1 MQKYIQKTANLMLL
15 TGALFGSM
23 ALANTNENGELTG
36 DRRTA
41 CEVLLCLSSGQRPSE
56 CNPPLA
62 RFFAIKAKKPWKT
75 LQMRRDFLELC
86 PTNNGDTATSVIMAD
101 YKGMLASINP
111 DECKPEYLNNQ
122 FQNVNRDTHIK
133 YYKNNYL
140 TSDSIKNRYTRINPN
155 MPSHCPTFINHEYTD
170 YRMPKYG
177 CDGKYY
183 TVAGF
188 RRGYELVTIT
198 KEEYGKLNPNDR
210 HYETRSYSY
219 ECGGDSSRTCYVKE
233 EYYYQKIKIPKTCW
247 SY

>member
-1 MQKYIQKTANLMLL
+1 MKKVTFGAMAIMLGLSINL
-15 TGALFGSM
+15 
-23 ALANTNENGELTG
+23 LADENELTG

-56 CNPPLA
+56 CNPPL
-62 RFFAIKAKKPWKT
+62 RHFYSIKGKKPGDT
-75 LQMRRDFLELC
+75 LKKRRKFLELC
-86 PTNNGDTATSVIMAD
+86 PTDSGNTATNIILAD
-101 YKGMLASINP
+101 YKGMLASVNP

-122 FQNVNRDTHIK
+122 FQNKVNDLNIK
-133 YYKNNYL
+133 YYANGQLTNKN
-140 TSDSIKNRYTRINPN
+140 IKNVNFTRINPS
-155 MPSHCPTFINHEYTD
+155 MPSFCPTFIDHQYTD
-170 YRMPKYG
+170 YKMPILN
-177 CDGKYY
+177 CDGKYW

-188 RRGYELVTIT
+188 RRGYELITIA

>member
-1 MQKYIQKTANLMLL
+1 MNKKVNLAIMFMLSSLFALNLNANDV
-15 TGALFGSM
+15 
-23 ALANTNENGELTG
+23 LTG

-62 RFFAIKAKKPWKT
+62 KFFAIKAKKPWKT

-86 PTNNGDTATSVIMAD
+86 PTDNGDTATSVIMAD
-101 YKGMLASINP
+101 YKGMLASVNP

-188 RRGYELVTIT
+188 NRGYELITIT
-198 KEEYGKLNPNDR
+198 KEEYAKLNSNDR

>member
-1 MQKYIQKTANLMLL
+1 MKKVTFGAMAIMLGLSINL
-15 TGALFGSM
+15 
-23 ALANTNENGELTG
+23 LADENELTG

-62 RFFAIKAKKPWKT
+62 KFFAIKAKKPWKT

-86 PTNNGDTATSVIMAD
+86 PTDNGDTATSVIMAD
-101 YKGMLASINP
+101 YKGMLASVNP

-188 RRGYELVTIT
+188 NRGYELITIT
-198 KEEYGKLNPNDR
+198 KEEYAKLNSNDR

>member
-1 MQKYIQKTANLMLL
+1 MKKVTFGAMAIMLGLSINL
-15 TGALFGSM
+15 
-23 ALANTNENGELTG
+23 LADENELTG

-41 CEVLLCLSSGQRPSE
+41 CEVLLCLSSGQRPGE
-56 CNPPLA
+56 CNPPL
-62 RFFAIKAKKPWKT
+62 RHFYSIKGKKPGDT
-75 LQMRRDFLELC
+75 LKKRRKFLELC
-86 PTNNGDTATSVIMAD
+86 PTDSGNTATNIILAD

-122 FQNVNRDTHIK
+122 FQNINRDTHIK
-133 YYKNNYL
+133 YYRNNYL
-140 TSDSIKNRYTRINPN
+140 TSDSIKNSYTRINPN

-188 RRGYELVTIT
+188 NRGYELITIT

-219 ECGGDSSRTCYVKE
+219 ECGGDSSRICYVKE

>member
-1 MQKYIQKTANLMLL
+1 MKKVTFGAMAIMLGLSINL
-15 TGALFGSM
+15 
-23 ALANTNENGELTG
+23 LADENELTG

-41 CEVLLCLSSGQRPSE
+41 CEVLLCLSSGQRPGE
-56 CNPPLA
+56 CNPPL
-62 RFFAIKAKKPWKT
+62 RHFYSIKGKKPGDT
-75 LQMRRDFLELC
+75 LKKRRKFLELC
-86 PTNNGDTATSVIMAD
+86 PTDSGNTATNIILAD
-101 YKGMLASINP
+101 YKGMLASVNP

-122 FQNVNRDTHIK
+122 FQNINRDTHIK
-133 YYKNNYL
+133 YYRNNYL
-140 TSDSIKNRYTRINPN
+140 TSDSIKNSYTRINPN

-188 RRGYELVTIT
+188 NRGYELITIT

>member
-1 MQKYIQKTANLMLL
+1 MNKKVNLAIMFMLSSLFALNLNANDV
-15 TGALFGSM
+15 
-23 ALANTNENGELTG
+23 LTG

-56 CNPPLA
+56 CDPALKH
-62 RFFAIKAKKPWKT
+62 FYSIKGKKAGDT
-75 LQMRRDFLELC
+75 LKKRKKFLELC
-86 PTNNGDTATSVIMAD
+86 PTDSGNTATNIILAD
-101 YKGMLASINP
+101 YKGMLASVNP
-111 DECKPEYLNNQ
+111 DECKPEYLNKQ
-122 FQNVNRDTHIK
+122 FQNINRDTHIK
-133 YYKNNYL
+133 YYRNNYL
-140 TSDSIKNRYTRINPN
+140 TSDSIKNSYTRINPN

-188 RRGYELVTIT
+188 NRGYELITIT

>member
-1 MQKYIQKTANLMLL
+1 MKKVTFVAMAIMLGLSINL
-15 TGALFGSM
+15 
-23 ALANTNENGELTG
+23 LADENELTG

-56 CNPPLA
+56 CNAPL
-62 RFFAIKAKKPWKT
+62 RKFYSIKAKRSWQT
-75 LQMRRDFLELC
+75 LKKRREFLELC
-86 PTNNGDTATSVIMAD
+86 PTDTGDTAENIILAD
-101 YKGMLASINP
+101 YKGMLASVNP

-122 FQNVNRDTHIK
+122 FQNINRDTHIK
-133 YYKNNYL
+133 YYRNNYL
-140 TSDSIKNRYTRINPN
+140 TSDSIKNSYTRINPN

-170 YRMPKYG
+170 YQMPKYG

-188 RRGYELVTIT
+188 NRGYELITIT

-219 ECGGDSSRTCYVKE
+219 ECGGDSYRTCYVKE

>member
-1 MQKYIQKTANLMLL
+1 MKKTATLMIFAGLL
-15 TGALFGSM
+15 TGST
-23 ALANTNENGELTG
+23 ALAGELTG

-56 CNPPLA
+56 CNAPL
-62 RFFAIKAKKPWKT
+62 RKFYSIKAKRSWQT
-75 LQMRRDFLELC
+75 LKKRRDFLELC
-86 PTNNGDTATSVIMAD
+86 PADTGDTAENIILAD
-101 YKGMLASINP
+101 YKGMLASVNP

-122 FQNVNRDTHIK
+122 FQNINRDTHIK
-133 YYKNNYL
+133 YYRNNYL
-140 TSDSIKNRYTRINPN
+140 TSDTIKNSYTRINPN
-155 MPSHCPTFINHEYTD
+155 MPSHCFTFINHEYTD

-188 RRGYELVTIT
+188 RRGYELITIT
-198 KEEYGKLNPNDR
+198 KEEYAKLNSDDR

-219 ECGGDSSRTCYVKE
+219 DCGGNSLRTCYVKE

>member
-1 MQKYIQKTANLMLL
+1 MKKVAFGAMAIMLGLSINL
-15 TGALFGSM
+15 
-23 ALANTNENGELTG
+23 LADENELTG

-56 CNPPLA
+56 CNAPL
-62 RFFAIKAKKPWKT
+62 RKFYSIKAKRSWQT
-75 LQMRRDFLELC
+75 LKKRRDFLELC
-86 PTNNGDTATSVIMAD
+86 PTDTGDTAENIILAD
-101 YKGMLASINP
+101 YKGMLASVNP

-122 FQNVNRDTHIK
+122 FQNINRDTHIK
-133 YYKNNYL
+133 YYRNNYL
-140 TSDSIKNRYTRINPN
+140 TSDSIENRYTRINPN

-188 RRGYELVTIT
+188 NRGYELITIT

>member
-1 MQKYIQKTANLMLL
+1 MKKVTFVAMAIMLGLSINL
-15 TGALFGSM
+15 
-23 ALANTNENGELTG
+23 LADENELTG

-56 CNPPLA
+56 CDPAL
-62 RFFAIKAKKPWKT
+62 RHFYSIKDKKPWKT
-75 LQMRRDFLELC
+75 LQKRRNFLELC
-86 PTNNGDTATSVIMAD
+86 PTDTGDTATNIILAD
-101 YKGMLASINP
+101 YKGMLASVNP
-111 DECKPEYLNNQ
+111 DECKPEWLNNQ
-122 FQNVNRDTHIK
+122 FQNINRDTHIK
-133 YYKNNYL
+133 YYRNNYL
-140 TSDSIKNRYTRINPN
+140 TSDSIENRYTRINPN

-170 YRMPKYG
+170 YKMPKYG

-188 RRGYELVTIT
+188 NRGYELITIT
-198 KEEYGKLNPNDR
+198 KEEYGKLNSNDR

-219 ECGGDSSRTCYVKE
+219 ECGGDSFRTCYVKE

>member
-1 MQKYIQKTANLMLL
+1 MKKVTFGAMAIMLGLSINL
-15 TGALFGSM
+15 
-23 ALANTNENGELTG
+23 LADENELTG

-56 CNPPLA
+56 CNPPLKH
-62 RFFAIKAKKPWKT
+62 FYSIKGKKPGDT
-75 LQMRRDFLELC
+75 LKKRRKFLELC
-86 PTNNGDTATSVIMAD
+86 PTDSGNTATNIILAD
-101 YKGMLASINP
+101 YKGMLASVNP

-122 FQNVNRDTHIK
+122 FQNINRDTHIK

-170 YRMPKYG
+170 YQMPKYN

-183 TVAGF
+183 TFAGF
-188 RRGYELVTIT
+188 RRGYELITIT
-198 KEEYGKLNPNDR
+198 KEEYGKLSPNDR

-219 ECGGDSSRTCYVKE
+219 DCGGDSFRTCHVKE

>member
-1 MQKYIQKTANLMLL
+1 MNKKVNLAIMFMLSSLFALNLNANDV
-15 TGALFGSM
+15 
-23 ALANTNENGELTG
+23 LTG

-56 CNPPLA
+56 CDPALKH
-62 RFFAIKAKKPWKT
+62 FYSIKGKKAGDT
-75 LQMRRDFLELC
+75 LKKRKKFLELC
-86 PTNNGDTATSVIMAD
+86 PTDSGNTATNIILAD
-101 YKGMLASINP
+101 YKGMLASVNP

-122 FQNVNRDTHIK
+122 FQNINRDTHIK
-133 YYKNNYL
+133 YYRNNYL
-140 TSDSIKNRYTRINPN
+140 TSDSIENRYTRINPN
-155 MPSHCPTFINHEYTD
+155 MPSFCPTFINHEYTD

-188 RRGYELVTIT
+188 NRGYELITIT
-198 KEEYGKLNPNDR
+198 KEEYAKLNPNDR

-219 ECGGDSSRTCYVKE
+219 DCGGDSFRTCYVKE
-233 EYYYQKIKIPKTCW
+233 EYYYQKVKIPKTCW

>member
-1 MQKYIQKTANLMLL
+1 MLL

-101 YKGMLASINP
+101 YKEMLASVNP

-122 FQNVNRDTHIK
+122 FQNINRDTHIK

-183 TVAGF
+183 T
-188 RRGYELVTIT
+188 
-198 KEEYGKLNPNDR
+198 
-210 HYETRSYSY
+210 
-219 ECGGDSSRTCYVKE
+219 
-233 EYYYQKIKIPKTCW
+233 
-247 SY
+247 